1 MIHFI
6 FNKTAVNT
14 TLFEMLTPHFSIYCN
29 IEYCAFYVLMME
41 AENEKG
47 DLSNFKLSGF
57 GKPENSI
64 T

>member
-1 MIHFI
+1 
-6 FNKTAVNT
+6 
-14 TLFEMLTPHFSIYCN
+14 MLTPHFSIYCN